1 MRTQDVLIEKNFQ
14 GALVASA
21 IIHGRRIHRVYM
33 GYTKAY
39 VKRDFVK
46 YAKEQNALPL

>member
-1 MRTQDVLIEKNFQ
+1 MKAKEVLIEKNFQ

-46 YAKEQNALPL
+46 YAKKQNSLPE